1 MVCEFVLYVIGKL
14 VVYFKKNFDFGHKI
28 RRILDKLLNFLIVK
42 LQNLN
47 FSYSNGFS
55 TATIEYSPVCA
66 SVCVYVCVCVFL
78 SVCQCV
84 SVNTIPVTQKPMGQ
98 ST

>member
-1 MVCEFVLYVIGKL
+1 MVCEFVLYVMGKL
-14 VVYFKKNFDFGHKI
+14 GVYFKKNFDFGLKI

-47 FSYSNGFS
+47 FSYSYGFS
-55 TATIEYSPVCA
+55 TATIEYSPLC
-66 SVCVYVCVCVFL
+66 VCVCVCF

>member
-1 MVCEFVLYVIGKL
+1 MVCEFVLYVMGKL
-14 VVYFKKNFDFGHKI
+14 GVYFKKNFDFGHKI
-28 RRILDKLLNFLIVK
+28 
-42 LQNLN
+42 
-47 FSYSNGFS
+47 
-55 TATIEYSPVCA
+55 
-66 SVCVYVCVCVFL
+66 SV